1 MMMRGIRG
9 ATTVEQDTDKEIT
22 AKTKQLIEK
31 MIVENKIEPEQVVQ
45 ILISATSDI
54 HAAFPAKVVRTF
66 DGWQHVPVMCMQEM
80 DVEHGLKQCI
90 RVMMTVQ
97 TEKRQDEVRHVYLE
111 KAVTL
116 RPDLSLTKKTEL

>member
-9 ATTVEQDTDKEIT
+9 ATTVKQDTDNNIT

-31 MIVENKIEPEQVVQ
+31 MISENEIEPEQVVQ
-45 ILISATSDI
+45 MLISATSDI

-111 KAVTL
+111 NAVIL

>member
-9 ATTVEQDTDKEIT
+9 ATTVEQDTDIDIT

-31 MIVENKIEPEQVVQ
+31 MISENEIEPEQVVQ
-45 ILISATSDI
+45 MLISATSDI

-111 KAVTL
+111 NAVIL

>member
-1 MMMRGIRG
+1 MIRGIRG
-9 ATTVEQDTDKEIT
+9 ATTVEQDTDKDIT
-22 AKTKQLIEK
+22 TKTKQLIEK
-31 MIVENKIEPEQVVQ
+31 MIIENKIKPEQVVQ

-97 TEKRQDEVRHVYLE
+97 TEMRQDEVRHVYLE
-111 KAVTL
+111 NAVTL

>member
-1 MMMRGIRG
+1 MMIRGIRG
-9 ATTVEQDTDKEIT
+9 ATTVEQDTDKDIT
-22 AKTKQLIEK
+22 TKTKQLIEK
-31 MIVENKIEPEQVVQ
+31 MIIENKIKPEQVVQ

-97 TEKRQDEVRHVYLE
+97 TEMRQDEVRHVYLE
-111 KAVTL
+111 NAVTL
-116 RPDLSLTKKTEL
+116 RPDLSLTKNTEL

>member
-9 ATTVEQDTDKEIT
+9 ATTVKQDTDNDIT

-31 MIVENKIEPEQVVQ
+31 MISENEIEPEQVVQ
-45 ILISATSDI
+45 MLISATSDI

-111 KAVTL
+111 NAVIL

>member
-9 ATTVEQDTDKEIT
+9 ATTVEQDTDNDIT

-31 MIVENKIEPEQVVQ
+31 MISENEIEPEQVVQ

-54 HAAFPAKVVRTF
+54 HAAFPAKVVRTI

-90 RVMMTVQ
+90 RVMLTVQ

-111 KAVTL
+111 NAVIL